1 MENLVGDS
9 ELSLTLQINSNKG
22 GNMTTAFLI
31 PGEGLIVRDPRTK
44 DPLPA
49 EGQIKTL
56 IGPEGRYWRRRI
68 KDRTVTVM
76 PMTKKQKKGGS
87 K

>member
-1 MENLVGDS
+1 MA
-9 ELSLTLQINSNKG
+9 
-22 GNMTTAFLI
+22 TTAFLI

-68 KDRTVTVM
+68 KDRTVALV
-76 PMTKKQKKGGS
+76 PTKKQRTVAAPSKNSVYDKIEKGGP